1 MSRILLVEDNELN
14 RDMLVRRLQRR
25 GFSMS
30 SANDGKQGI
39 DKARSELPDLILMD
53 LNLPEIDGWE
63 AATTLK
69 ADARTAAIP
78 IIALTAHAMVSDRE
92 KALDHGCDD
101 FATKPVDFE
110 KLLHKIQ
117 TLLTRNANTSCPSKH

>member
-14 RDMLVRRLQRR
+14 RDMLQRRLQRR
-25 GFSMS
+25 GYSI
-30 SANDGKQGI
+30 SAAVDGRQGI
-39 DKARSELPDLILMD
+39 ERARAELPDLILMD

-69 ADARTAAIP
+69 GDERTSSIP

-92 KALDHGCDD
+92 KALEHGCDE

-110 KLLHKIQ
+110 ALLDKIQ
-117 TLLTRNANTSCPSKH
+117 ALLMRKPGV